1 MIFIRRYHLQ
11 SLEAIYKEPITF
23 WQTSVVE
30 SFTILTPLLF
40 QACGFLS
47 AFSFTAKLREQGKK
61 KATIMDCLQFLRL
74 RLIRLVPIYL
84 ICFFY
89 ALFVQKH
96 MSMGP
101 MMFLFDEVLQPC
113 FDGTGW
119 LNHLFLLANFPGTI
133 GSMKEAIDDFEF
145 PDKIVTI
152 REFSFLSGHNEK

>member
-1 MIFIRRYHLQ
+1 
-11 SLEAIYKEPITF
+11 
-23 WQTSVVE
+23 
-30 SFTILTPLLF
+30 
-40 QACGFLS
+40 
-47 AFSFTAKLREQGKK
+47 
-61 KATIMDCLQFLRL
+61 MDCLQFLKL

-113 FDGTGW
+113 FDGRGW
-119 LNHLFLLANFPGTI
+119 LNHLFLLANFPGSI
-133 GSMKEAIDDFEF
+133 SSMEEAIDDFEF
-145 PDKIVTI
+145 PDRIVTI